1 MDISPHSFS
10 GSRYGLCASGLI
22 AALLLAW
29 FYHWSPSSFPARLL
43 TEEPVGLYNEMTEAL
58 LAGQLSLLDEPDPR
72 LIALDDPYD
81 PAANAP
87 FRRNDV
93 SYRDGRYY
101 LYYGIAPAIS
111 FHLPIRLLTGRY
123 PAESTATLVYCLG
136 TALLSVSVLLALR
149 RRAFP
154 GASPI
159 VLVSGVIALCLAN
172 GYQAVLRHPSANHVA
187 IAAAA
192 CFAMLALTLLFKAMA
207 HRTAPSLPWLAAA
220 GLAFSLAMASRPNY
234 LFGAAALLVPLFPW
248 HARAPA
254 TSIRIALATVLP
266 CALVAAAL
274 LALNAIRFGS
284 PGEFGMRL
292 MLGAWDQREL
302 PDSGLAQVTSN
313 AWHYLASPPDW
324 SPYFPFARSPTWLAT
339 GIFMH
344 VPLLWFLPTA
354 WLSLRARG
362 ARSITAAAAL
372 LGIGILFYLLILP
385 SGNNEAVLASANS
398 RYVFDFQPALM
409 LLAAVGILAASQAL
423 NRRPLLQ
430 GAVSAAAG
438 LACAASVVLT
448 LSLDF
453 QKLPTNSYRPLAR
466 VLNLPPHILEGW
478 AGQQFGPVEM
488 EVTFPETGPGI
499 VEPLLAVGDDR
510 GGDVLLI
517 RYEGNGRARLS
528 LASQGSFGATGE
540 PFDLRPG
547 IARSAF
553 ISMGSLLPPE
563 GHPMIDG
570 LDEPDAA
577 YLRRLARVT
586 IDGEIVFEA
595 RSSFFAPAAAPV
607 VAGRNPVLPDYGS
620 PEFTGSMRQTGR
632 APVTAPFR
640 TTQLLDG
647 YGPLALAVVFPATPT
662 GQNEP
667 LIVSGV
673 PQAGDFVV
681 ARIGQDQTVRIGI
694 DHWGTQLVM
703 GEPVPFIPGTTTRI
717 EIHLGSLFPPR
728 GHVLFAD
735 WDRDAIDRAK
745 DHVRILLDG
754 RTVLDRRLST
764 YESSPYD
771 VTVGVNAIGGST
783 TAPVFSG
790 QILGVDRLPMAPNG
804 AP

>member
-1 MDISPHSFS
+1 
-10 GSRYGLCASGLI
+10 
-22 AALLLAW
+22 
-29 FYHWSPSSFPARLL
+29 
-43 TEEPVGLYNEMTEAL
+43 
-58 LAGQLSLLDEPDPR
+58 
-72 LIALDDPYD
+72 
-81 PAANAP
+81 
-87 FRRNDV
+87 
-93 SYRDGRYY
+93 
-101 LYYGIAPAIS
+101 
-111 FHLPIRLLTGRY
+111 
-123 PAESTATLVYCLG
+123 
-136 TALLSVSVLLALR
+136 
-149 RRAFP
+149 
-154 GASPI
+154 
-159 VLVSGVIALCLAN
+159 
-172 GYQAVLRHPSANHVA
+172 
-187 IAAAA
+187 
-192 CFAMLALTLLFKAMA
+192 
-207 HRTAPSLPWLAAA
+207 
-220 GLAFSLAMASRPNY
+220 
-234 LFGAAALLVPLFPW
+234 
-248 HARAPA
+248 
-254 TSIRIALATVLP
+254 
-266 CALVAAAL
+266 
-274 LALNAIRFGS
+274 
-284 PGEFGMRL
+284 
-292 MLGAWDQREL
+292 
-302 PDSGLAQVTSN
+302 
-313 AWHYLASPPDW
+313 
-324 SPYFPFARSPTWLAT
+324 
-339 GIFMH
+339 
-344 VPLLWFLPTA
+344 
-354 WLSLRARG
+354 
-362 ARSITAAAAL
+362 
-372 LGIGILFYLLILP
+372 
-385 SGNNEAVLASANS
+385 
-398 RYVFDFQPALM
+398 
-409 LLAAVGILAASQAL
+409 
-423 NRRPLLQ
+423 
-430 GAVSAAAG
+430 
-438 LACAASVVLT
+438 
-448 LSLDF
+448 
-453 QKLPTNSYRPLAR
+453 
-466 VLNLPPHILEGW
+466 
-478 AGQQFGPVEM
+478 
-488 EVTFPETGPGI
+488 
-499 VEPLLAVGDDR
+499 
-510 GGDVLLI
+510 
-517 RYEGNGRARLS
+517 
-528 LASQGSFGATGE
+528 
-540 PFDLRPG
+540 
-547 IARSAF
+547 
-553 ISMGSLLPPE
+553 
-563 GHPMIDG
+563 MIDG